1 MTQDRFEPTPENQW
15 PAEPSDE
22 QQLDPRASPT
32 APAAREAEPP
42 TPPGRQVTGDPPGPS
57 ATGAA
62 ASEDSRQGLVSI
74 DDFARIDL
82 RVAVVLAVERV
93 EGTDRLLQLTI
104 DLGSEQRTIVSGIA
118 HVYPPEALVGR
129 RIVVVANLQPARIRG
144 VESRGMLLA
153 AGGRKPGEELGLI
166 TLDKEIPAG
175 TRVS

>member
-1 MTQDRFEPTPENQW
+1 MTQNHFEPTPENQW
-15 PAEPSDE
+15 PTEPSDE

-32 APAAREAEPP
+32 APAARETEPP
-42 TPPGRQVTGDPPGPS
+42 TPPRRQVTGDPPGS
-57 ATGAA
+57 SGTGAA
-62 ASEDSRQGLVSI
+62 ASEEPRESLVSI

-93 EGTDRLLQLTI
+93 EGTDRLLALTI

-118 HVYPPEALVGR
+118 HVYEPEALAGR

-166 TLDKEIPAG
+166 TLDKDIPAG
-175 TRVS
+175 TRAS

>member
-62 ASEDSRQGLVSI
+62 ASEDSRQGLISI

-104 DLGSEQRTIVSGIA
+104 DPAASSGPSSLGSRTSTS
-118 HVYPPEALVGR
+118 PR
-129 RIVVVANLQPARIRG
+129 R
-144 VESRGMLLA
+144 SS
-153 AGGRKPGEELGLI
+153 AGGSSWSPTCSRRGFGAWNRAACCSPPGEES
-166 TLDKEIPAG
+166 PA
-175 TRVS
+175 RSSA